1 MTAEQSNREGA
12 AEQENAGVLVYS
24 RPGCPFCTSLRAGLR
39 KHGVRFDEVNIWEDE
54 QAAATVRSLAAGNE
68 TVPTVVIGSWSAV
81 NPSAEAVREAAS
93 EHAPAALP
101 TSEPGLVDG
110 TMRALGL
117 RRGDS

>member
-1 MTAEQSNREGA
+1 MAEEQPNREGA

-39 KHGVRFDEVNIWEDE
+39 KHGVSFDEVNIWEDG

-68 TVPTVVIGSWSAV
+68 TVPTVVVGSWSGV
-81 NPSAEAVREAAS
+81 NPSAEEVRAAAA

-101 TSEPGLVDG
+101 ASEPGLVDG